1 MDDDRDH
8 KSKKDHEGNALWQAV
23 MRTVRPLK
31 GAEKIAERAA
41 GPTPELSPRRP
52 DSRHGLAPGPDL
64 SRLPLLVP
72 GLAAPQG
79 AADEAAPGGIDR
91 RTADRLRRGK
101 LPIEGVLDL
110 HGLRQDEAQVQLTDF
125 LTRAHRSGRRCV
137 LVITGKGQRGDTAH
151 EGGILRRM
159 LPVWLARA
167 PLADKIL
174 LHSPAQ
180 PKDGGSGAFYI
191 LLRRQR

>member
-1 MDDDRDH
+1 MHDDHTDTP
-8 KSKKDHEGNALWQAV
+8 KGDHEGNALWQAV
-23 MRTVRPLK
+23 MRTVRPLR
-31 GAEKIAERAA
+31 GTEKI
-41 GPTPELSPRRP
+41 PEKAKKPAQSPPSRPRP
-52 DSRHGLAPGPDL
+52 DLNCLHQAT
-64 SRLPLLVP
+64 P
-72 GLAAPQG
+72 GLAAPQQG
-79 AADEAAPGGIDR
+79 DDDRRSPQAAGIDR

-110 HGLRQDEAQVQLTDF
+110 HGLRQDEAQIQLTDF

-137 LVITGKGQRGDTAH
+137 LVITGKGQRGDSAH
-151 EGGILRRM
+151 EGGGILRRM
-159 LPVWLARA
+159 LPMWLARA

>member
-1 MDDDRDH
+1 MQDDRDNRP
-8 KSKKDHEGNALWQAV
+8 KDDRPKGDHEGNALWQAV
-23 MRTVRPLK
+23 MRTVRPLR
-31 GAEKIAERAA
+31 GAGKVPEK
-41 GPTPELSPRRP
+41 PQKPVSVPN
-52 DSRHGLAPGPDL
+52 PGPDL
-64 SRLPLLVP
+64 GRLHRAVP

-79 AADEAAPGGIDR
+79 ADGGAVSAPVSATAGIDR

-125 LTRAHRSGRRCV
+125 LTRVHRSGRRCV

-174 LHSPAQ
+174 LHTPAQ